1 MTAAFAQP
9 VCAGAP
15 WNLPLQPGHALLPA
29 AVSAPAAPQNPIV
42 PQNQKFAARL
52 AAHIASFKHYPA
64 AGKTPQ
70 PSGTV
75 ILRFTLARDGS
86 INDMRIFKSSGHPDL
101 DNAAIENSQAGAAAA
116 AAPRNNDRPRRF
128 RASVQVCHGAV
139 TRNAARRPPA
149 SRLSERPAP
158 A

>member
-101 DNAAIENSQAGAAAA
+101 DNAAIETLK
-116 AAPRNNDRPRRF
+116 
-128 RASVQVCHGAV
+128 RAQPL
-139 TRNAARRPPA
+139 PPLPA
-149 SRLSERPAP
+149 TMTAP
-158 A
+158 AVFALPFRFVTGQ